1 LNCRF
6 GGSADVETTSI
17 SVFPNPATD
26 VMMVNFTATENTAY
40 SFNVVDLLGKVVATD
55 RFDAASGE
63 NTYRLNVSNITPGVY
78 MLEVK
83 GATTEMVKFVVTK

>member
-1 LNCRF
+1 
-6 GGSADVETTSI
+6 
-17 SVFPNPATD
+17 
-26 VMMVNFTATENTAY
+26 MMVNFTTEENTAY
-40 SFNVVDLLGKVVATD
+40 TFNVVDMVGKVVASD
-55 RFDAASGE
+55 RFEAVSGE